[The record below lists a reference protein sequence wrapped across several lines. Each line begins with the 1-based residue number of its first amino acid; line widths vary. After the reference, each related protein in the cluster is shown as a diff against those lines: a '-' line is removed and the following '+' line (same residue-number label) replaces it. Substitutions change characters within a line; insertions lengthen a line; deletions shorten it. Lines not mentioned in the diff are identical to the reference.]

1 MLLQRQ
7 IQKSIEDNLFKN
19 KVIILYGARQ
29 VGKTTL
35 VKEIQKKYLT
45 ESVYLNCDE
54 PDIKNALTNKT
65 STELKSYF
73 GNSRLVIIDEAQRV
87 ENIGLTLKL
96 AFDTFPEIQ
105 IIATGSSSF
114 DLANKIVEPLTGR
127 KREFFLPAISI
138 IELSAIYSEIEIKR
152 IIENRMLFGMY
163 PGVLFG
169 NTNEERKNVEEI
181 ARSYLYKDILA
192 LDKIRNPEGVEKLLK
207 ALALQIGQEVSYN
220 ELASTI
226 GLNKKTVENY
236 IRILEQAFIIFRL
249 KPYYKNSRNELTR
262 LRKIYFYDIGVRN
275 AIIDNFNSFDKRNDI
290 GAIWENFM
298 ISERLKRNS
307 NLGDKIPEAIPYFWR
322 TTSGKEIDYIED
334 VSDSLSAY
342 EIKISKEKNSAP
354 KLFIENY
361 PNSRFMSVNKDN
373 FFDFVS

>member
-7 IQKSIEDNLFKN
+7 LQKDIEENLFKN

-35 VKEIQKKYLT
+35 VKEIQKKYIND
-45 ESVYLNCDE
+45 SIYLNCDE
-54 PDIKNALTNKT
+54 PDVKNSLTNKT
-65 STELKSYF
+65 STELKNFF

-127 KREFFLPAISI
+127 KREFFLSPISLT
-138 IELSAIYSEIEIKR
+138 ELLNIYSEIEVKR

-169 NTNEERKNVEEI
+169 NSSEEKKNVEEI

-207 ALALQIGQEVSYN
+207 ALALQIGKEVSYN
-220 ELASTI
+220 ELAFTV
-226 GLNKKTVENY
+226 GLNKKTIENY
-236 IRILEQAFIIFRL
+236 VRILEQAFIIFRL
-249 KPYYKNSRNELTR
+249 KPYYNNSRNELTR
-262 LRKIYFYDIGVRN
+262 LRKIYFYDLGIRN

-290 GAIWENFM
+290 GVMWENFM
-298 ISERLKRNS
+298 ISERLKRN
-307 NLGDKIPEAIPYFWR
+307 NNFGDKIPETLPYFWR
-322 TTSGKEIDYIED
+322 TTNGQEVDYVENISGVI
-334 VSDSLSAY
+334 SAF
-342 EIKISKEKNSAP
+342 EIKVTKEKQYPP
-354 KLFIENY
+354 KSFVENY
-361 PNSRFMSVNKDN
+361 PNSKFMSVNKDN
-373 FFDFVS
+373 FFDFVK